1 MEGFRILW
9 IFIMLFVLYFDIHWL
24 LLLESSY
31 NVVVRVFFTQFLAC
45 SVKDRNFPA
54 SIVFALLHSSSSSFL
69 V

>member
-31 NVVVRVFFTQFLAC
+31 NVVVRAFQIICLQIY
-45 SVKDRNFPA
+45 R
-54 SIVFALLHSSSSSFL
+54 
-69 V
+69 